1 MKNRNSV
8 LHLASHGRQF
18 NFSITKHLPLA
29 MQTQRRT
36 LLKTAN
42 ELYKQGKQIQWKIVE
57 RDYRTFA
64 DGGLV
69 ASSV

>member
-1 MKNRNSV
+1 
-8 LHLASHGRQF
+8 
-18 NFSITKHLPLA
+18 